1 MTVVRRRRLH
11 LRRAVV
17 CCAAPSIALAHRL
30 LHSRAAV
37 YCTLVPPSIALLRR
51 RQLHLRRRQRRL
63 RHTYFLVSVRCFSE
77 EKVRSAISV
86 GNSVVSVIVLAPLSI
101 KLTPPAI
108 ALVPRRR
115 QSYSRRAAVNCT
127 RAAPPSIALVPR
139 RHQSHSETKR
149 QFAK

>member
-1 MTVVRRRRLH
+1 MPSSAVRRRRLH
-11 LRRAVV
+11 SRRRLLCGVV
-17 CCAAPSIALAHRL
+17 NCNRPTVFCTRAPSIALSRRCQS
-30 LHSRAAV
+30 HS
-37 YCTLVPPSIALLRR
+37 
-51 RQLHLRRRQRRL
+51 RRRQRRL

-77 EKVRSAISV
+77 EKVRSAVSV

-115 QSYSRRAAVNCT
+115 QSYSRRTADNCT
-127 RAAPPSIALVPR
+127 PAAPPSIVLAPR